1 MVNIEREL
9 EREAEEVVR
18 GILDGLGGFSVSS
31 RQGQSVGDIGCD
43 VVIEA
48 KSSEAEFRIALEVKK
63 RITPQTAISLCE
75 RMQRLPD
82 DLIPVIYAPV
92 ISPRVADIANEFGIG
107 YVDRAGNCRLRSVGG
122 RLLIDRRG
130 YKSPS
135 RSPKRIADPF
145 SPKSSR
151 IVRAMLSRPAEGWK
165 VRELAEEPDIDVS
178 VGLVSK
184 VKRALVEE
192 GYAVEHKR
200 LLYLRDPVGLLENWA
215 KKYPGPAEQIPM
227 YFRGDAEA
235 AEEAVGQWCR
245 DSDIRYALAGFS
257 AAWRIAPEVRHN
269 VAAVYVHNR
278 GFDREVFDKL
288 SSFKGGKRVETGA
301 NLLLWRPFDRS
312 VFADS
317 EPPSQVEK
325 PRTSALQTFLDVK
338 RLAGRGEEAAVA
350 IYEKH
355 LGRQLQ
361 EAAQRVKELQHE
373 EL

>member
-18 GILDGLGGFSVSS
+18 GIFDDLGGFSVSS
-31 RQGQSVGDIGCD
+31 QRGRSVADAGCD
-43 VVIEA
+43 MVIEA
-48 KSSEAEFRIALEVKK
+48 KSSEARFRIALQVKT
-63 RITPQTAISLCE
+63 RITPQTTISLCE
-75 RMQRLPD
+75 KMRQLPD

-92 ISPRVADIANEFGIG
+92 ISPRVAEIANEFAVG
-107 YVDRAGNCRLRSVGG
+107 YVDRAGNCRLRSVGDL
-122 RLLIDRRG
+122 LLIDRRG

-135 RSPKRIADPF
+135 RPPKGVADPF

-151 IVRAMLSRPAEGWK
+151 IVRALLGRPAEGWK
-165 VRELAEEPDIDVS
+165 VRELADHTDVDVS

-184 VKRALVEE
+184 VKRTLVEE
-192 GYAVEHKR
+192 GYAIEHKR

-215 KKYPGPAEQIPM
+215 KKYPGPGEQIPM

-235 AEEAVGQWCR
+235 AEEAVGKWCQNN
-245 DSDIRYALAGFS
+245 DIRYALAGFS

-278 GFDREVFDKL
+278 GFDREVFDEL
-288 SSFKGGKRVETGA
+288 GSYQGGKRVETGA
-301 NLLLWRPFDRS
+301 NLLLWRPFDHS

-317 EPPSQVEK
+317 NPPSRAEK
-325 PRTSALQTFLDVK
+325 PRTSALQTYLDLK
-338 RLAGRGEEAAVA
+338 RLAGRGEEAATAV
-350 IYEKH
+350 YEKH
-355 LGRQLQ
+355 LAHQLQ
-361 EAAQRVKELQHE
+361 EAARRVKELQHE